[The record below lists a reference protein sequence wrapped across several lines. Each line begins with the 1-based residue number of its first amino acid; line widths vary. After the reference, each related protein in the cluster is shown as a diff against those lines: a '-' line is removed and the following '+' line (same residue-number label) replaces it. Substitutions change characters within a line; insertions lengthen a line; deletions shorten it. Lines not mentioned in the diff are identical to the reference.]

1 MRRRH
6 SLRPGVECVEPR
18 LSPSTLGAPT
28 PAIPSTADA
37 SVRHLDL
44 ENTAISQDSVTATSS
59 RPGGAQQ
66 IIAIL
71 IG

>member
-1 MRRRH
+1 
-6 SLRPGVECVEPR
+6 
-18 LSPSTLGAPT
+18 LSPSTLGATT

-37 SVRHLDL
+37 SVRRL
-44 ENTAISQDSVTATSS
+44 ELADTPISQDSVTATSS